1 MEHIGIDVHRNQSQI
16 CILTEQGELI
26 ERRIQSDRARFRE
39 VLGSRPPARVLIE
52 ASTESE
58 WVARCLEA
66 AGHEVIVA
74 DPNFAPMYATRSR
87 RVKTDRRDA
96 QTLAEACRLGAYRP
110 AHRTSDAQRH
120 VRAHLAV
127 REALVRTR
135 SRYISL
141 VRALLRREGIRI
153 RSGTAKTF
161 VQRVN
166 EAELP
171 EPLGLEIAPLF
182 TVLEPINE
190 QIQRCDDRLAQIAKE
205 DSDIERLATVPGV
218 GPVTAVAFKATLDD
232 AARFRGAHQVASYL
246 GLVPR
251 ERSSGEKQ
259 RRGRITKA
267 GNCRVR
273 TLLVEAAWL
282 ILRGKNPATAALRG
296 WGERLALR
304 RGKRIAA
311 VALARRLARILF
323 AIWRD
328 RSSFEPERVRRT
340 VPAAQEV

>member
-16 CILTEQGELI
+16 CILGAQGERV
-26 ERRIQSDRARFRE
+26 ERRVHTDRGRFCEVLGDRAR
-39 VLGSRPPARVLIE
+39 ARILIE

-66 AGHEVIVA
+66 MGHEVIVA

-96 QTLAEACRLGAYRP
+96 RTLAEACCLGAYHA
-110 AHRTSDAQRH
+110 AHRTSDGQRH
-120 VRAHLAV
+120 VRAQLAV

-141 VRALLRREGIRI
+141 VRSLLRREGIQI

-161 VQRVN
+161 AQRVG
-166 EAELP
+166 EAELL
-171 EPLGLEIAPLF
+171 EPLASEIAPVF
-182 TVLEPINE
+182 AVLELVNE
-190 QIQRCDDRLAQIAKE
+190 QIQRCDEELARLARE
-205 DSDIERLATVPGV
+205 DADIRRLATVPGV
-218 GPVTAVAFKATLDD
+218 GPVTAVTFKATLDD
-232 AARFRGAHQVASYL
+232 VARFRGAHQVASYL

-267 GNCRVR
+267 GNSRAR
-273 TLLVEAAWL
+273 MLLVEVAWL
-282 ILRGKNPATAALRG
+282 ILRGKHPATLALRG
-296 WGERLALR
+296 WAERVAVR

-328 RSSFEPERVRRT
+328 QTFFDPGRVRGPE
-340 VPAAQEV
+340 PAAQEA